1 MKPWWKARRIT
12 VFVVASAL
20 TFIAAIGISLLGIE
34 LVGGVEE
41 WRGWL
46 AQHTNAFR
54 LWRMCLYSAL
64 AFAWYR
70 LRRRQPLPPLQH
82 RRLLGVEINIIGIIV
97 VLEFMT
103 FPLKA

>member
-1 MKPWWKARRIT
+1 MESPSYRGVCGRL
-12 VFVVASAL
+12 AL

-54 LWRMCLYSAL
+54 L
-64 AFAWYR
+64 
-70 LRRRQPLPPLQH
+70 
-82 RRLLGVEINIIGIIV
+82 
-97 VLEFMT
+97 
-103 FPLKA
+103 